1 MDPGL
6 AIPDQRPRQ
15 AAEPLKAAGDPGQQI
30 LRLRREDQH
39 AGARAR
45 VAQARDHDP
54 AAARLAVPDRHPR
67 ARQPDVELDD
77 LARPIDGPLERARR
91 RREQRPHPA

>member
-45 VAQARDHDP
+45 VAQAGDHDP
-54 AAARLAVPDRHPR
+54 AAARLAVSNRQLG
-67 ARQPDVELDD
+67 ARLPDVELDD
-77 LARPIDGPLERARR
+77 LARSIDRSLERARR
-91 RREQRPHPA
+91 RRE